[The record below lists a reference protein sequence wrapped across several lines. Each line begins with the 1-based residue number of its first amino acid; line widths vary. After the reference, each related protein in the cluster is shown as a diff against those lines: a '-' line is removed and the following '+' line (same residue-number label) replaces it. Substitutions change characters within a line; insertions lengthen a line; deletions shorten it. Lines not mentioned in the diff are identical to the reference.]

1 MSKRIKTI
9 LYYSY
14 TGLSKG
20 EQCTEGFMDY
30 DLLVKKSLQIENG
43 GNLLARGLAVFGET
57 NSDTYYGV
65 IPDLKFTC
73 SGNITGFLLGVDVR
87 RHRDQYPEVFIVEHN
102 TDDTGMYHLEQ
113 SEIIKLNPIDFQPN
127 GVYNYTLPNPL
138 PFKAG
143 QFIGFKQTMR
153 KYSRVRFFYQTTSE
167 QKIITVDAPVS
178 NFNIDTSNQFNGTLL
193 LHPITSKVTIK
204 RLQ

>member
-43 GNLLARGLAVFGET
+43 ETFADGGLAQFGQMT
-57 NSDTYYGV
+57 SDTYYV

-73 SGNITGFLLGVDVR
+73 SGTITGFLLGVDVR
-87 RHRDQYPEVFIVEHN
+87 INTTQYPEVLIVKKKSGMMYNFIHSRALSL
-102 TDDTGMYHLEQ
+102 D
-113 SEIIKLNPIDFQPN
+113 PIDFQPN

-138 PFKAG
+138 SFEEN
-143 QFIGFKQTMR
+143 QFIGIKQTMTDD
-153 KYSRVRFFYQTTSE
+153 SRVRFYYQTTST
-167 QKIITVDAPVS
+167 QKIIAVNS
-178 NFNIDTSNQFNGTLL
+178 NNFKKDNSVQLNGILL
-193 LHPITSKVTIK
+193 LHPITSKDTMIYF
-204 RLQ
+204 L